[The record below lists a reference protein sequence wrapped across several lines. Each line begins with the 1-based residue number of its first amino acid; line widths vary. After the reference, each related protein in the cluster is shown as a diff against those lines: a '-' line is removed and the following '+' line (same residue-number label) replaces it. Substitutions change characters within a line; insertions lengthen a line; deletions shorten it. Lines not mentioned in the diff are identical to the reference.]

1 MRKVKPRG
9 VSDLVQG
16 HPARTLGA
24 RHPVGLHTAGRKE
37 ERKETGEAEAG
48 EPEGGW
54 RPRKDRETFFL
65 GEG

>member
-1 MRKVKPRG
+1 M
-9 VSDLVQG
+9 
-16 HPARTLGA
+16 GA